1 MKKIFYFFTVVLFVS
16 CQFNGTNVNEES
28 KKGEAEKVAEVLYT
42 DIAKQ
47 DFKKAEMLFGDKF
60 FEVTT
65 REDLQKMFTMLNEKL
80 GNYKSRKLANWQT
93 TSTVGT
99 NPATNYVLVYTVE
112 YDKFSAEE
120 KIILSK
126 VDDDIKILGYNVN
139 SKAFL
144 N

>member
-16 CQFNGTNVNEES
+16 CQFNGTNINEES
-28 KKGEAEKVAEVLYT
+28 KKVEAEKVAEILYT

-47 DFKKAEMLFGDKF
+47 DFKKAETLFGDKF

-65 REDLQKMFTMLNEKL
+65 REDLQKMFIMLNEKL

-99 NPATNYVLVYTVE
+99 NPATNYVLVYAVE